1 MEKLTNCKCGGGMAM
16 EQKLV
21 KLFTSDDNLQA
32 EMIINTLKDN
42 DIPALKEDLGNAGL
56 MNLYGGNSK
65 YGENIYVAEDNY
77 AKVKEILSNMGFA
90 ASNLHENGVN
100 VV

>member
-1 MEKLTNCKCGGGMAM
+1 M

-77 AKVKEILSNMGFA
+77 AKAKEILSNMGFA